1 MQDTPR
7 IDLVASDLDGTLL
20 DASGE
25 LPHSILPIVE
35 ELGRRRTRF
44 TLVSGRPIIFM
55 RQIAEALRVQTT
67 MVAFNGAALF
77 LDDTIIASTPFS
89 MARLRPIMEEADR
102 LGATVIYYTAWE
114 AFALRKTDW
123 VERNEQTIRRYTI
136 AIPTEEEWT
145 EAEILKAAIL
155 YHNDERIHSAI
166 DPQLDALQ
174 DAFSFSRYGTRFC
187 EIMRRGVDK
196 AYGLKEL
203 AAHLD
208 IPLAR
213 ILAIGDDVNDVTM
226 LQEAGIG
233 VAVNNALDEV
243 KAAADHVTRAQNTD
257 GVIEAIRLYS

>member
-1 MQDTPR
+1 MKDSPP

-25 LPHSILPIVE
+25 LPQSIFPVIE
-35 ELGRRRTRF
+35 ELQQRQKRF

-55 RQIAEALRVQTT
+55 QHIAEALRVQTA

-77 LDDTIIASTPFS
+77 LGDTIIASAPFR
-89 MARLRPIMEEADR
+89 MERLRPILEEADR
-102 LGATVIYYTAWE
+102 AGATVIYYTAWQ
-114 AFALRKTDW
+114 AFAFRATAW
-123 VERNEQTIRRYTI
+123 VERNAQTIRRYTI
-136 AIPTEEEWT
+136 AIPTEEEWR
-145 EAEILKAAIL
+145 ELEILKIAIL
-155 YHNDERIHSAI
+155 YHTDEQIHSAI
-166 DPQLDALQ
+166 DPLLDAQ
-174 DAFSFSRYGTRFC
+174 EDAFSLNRYGTRLC
-187 EIMRRGVDK
+187 EIMRKGVDK
-196 AYGLKEL
+196 AYGLRAL

-233 VAVNNALDEV
+233 VAVNNAPEEV
-243 KAAADHVTRAQNTD
+243 KAVADHVTSANNTD